1 MQQEQPTSI
10 MQQALGEQWHQLD
23 EIVKRHYAMA
33 PGASANMTIHGTMDR
48 VFHSPMAKLFLL
60 PGRIFGALVP
70 YQGTDIP
77 TVVRNWT
84 TSDNTEAMFWHRT
97 LRFPNR
103 SLTEFKSRME
113 YAGGDEIIEYVRF
126 GMGIRMR
133 MSVEDGALV
142 FTSAGYV
149 WDMGAARIP
158 IPTWAILGDA
168 RIIEKAVSEETFYMN
183 FTIVHPLL
191 GETFGYSG
199 TFSIREASAQ
209 T

>member
-23 EIVKRHYAMA
+23 AIVQRHYVMA
-33 PGASANMTIHGTMDR
+33 PGAAANMTIHGTMDR
-48 VFHSPMAKLFLL
+48 VFHSNMAKPFLL

-77 TVVRNWT
+77 TTVRNWT

-97 LRFPNR
+97 LQFPNR
-103 SLTEFKSRME
+103 PLTEFKSRME
-113 YAGGDEIIEYVRF
+113 YAGDDEIIEYVRF
-126 GMGIRMR
+126 GLGIRMR

-149 WDMGAARIP
+149 WDMGAVRIP

-168 RIIEKAVSEETFYMN
+168 RIIEKAVSEEAFYMD
-183 FTIVHPLL
+183 FTMVHPLL

-199 TFSIREASAQ
+199 TFSIAESV
-209 T
+209 